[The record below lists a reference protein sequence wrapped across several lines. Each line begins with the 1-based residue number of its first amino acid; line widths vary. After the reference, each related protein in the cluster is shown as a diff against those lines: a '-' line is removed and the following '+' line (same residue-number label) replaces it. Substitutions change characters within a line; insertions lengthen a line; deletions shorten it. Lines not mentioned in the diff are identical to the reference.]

1 MADDSSTIAQ
11 APAAQKRSLRWGRVL
26 IAAVLMEVA
35 LFAIAACAY
44 FLPNGQNLLLYVIPP
59 ACLITSLYFGYWA
72 ARGAGNRFLL
82 HGTLVGVV
90 AAVVYIALTWR
101 QTLPMAY
108 VVSHFLK
115 VIGAA
120 AGGFIAQRR
129 AGGAP

>member
-1 MADDSSTIAQ
+1 MADDTSSVTQ
-11 APAAQKRSLRWGRVL
+11 PAVPKLSLRWGRVL
-26 IAAVLMEVA
+26 IGAVLMEVV

-59 ACLITSLYFGYWA
+59 ACLIVSLYFGYWA
-72 ARGAGNRFLL
+72 ARGAGNRFVL
-82 HGTLVGVV
+82 HGTLVGLV

-115 VIGAA
+115 VIGGAL
-120 AGGFIAQRR
+120 GGFIAQRR
-129 AGGAP
+129 AAPAP